1 MKLFLYYALHS
12 VKNQIKKLC
21 RSWFI
26 IFFICCI
33 LLGAII
39 GIGAGLIAEHFS
51 GDEDIP
57 AEEEPGEIEEIE
69 EINAE
74 QVKKILCTAVC
85 AITLVVFLSNFIMA
99 DKSGASVFTMPD
111 VNLLFAAP
119 MKPQSVLL
127 FKLMNQILLMVAA
140 SVYLVFQ
147 IPNLVVHVGLDA
159 LTVISVFAAW
169 IFILIYGKLI
179 NVFVFTL
186 TSTKTNLKRFI
197 RPTAYALIAVLALS
211 FLAFYKTGSD
221 TLPGAV
227 LSFFG
232 NTATRYIPIYGW
244 IKGMVMWSAE
254 GNALMFAVSLVLLV
268 LGVVAL
274 AFGAWRIKADFYEE
288 AMAKSQETAELLS
301 ASTEG
306 STAKRKKDRS
316 EKLERDGLNRGSGA
330 NIFFFKS
337 LYNRFRFAHFKF
349 FTKTSETYL
358 VISVGVVLISI
369 FAKIDI
375 DFTWLGIGFCALVF
389 FRSLGNPMAQD
400 MSKDYLIT
408 VPATSH
414 SKVFWSLAAGTVD
427 CALDIL
433 PAFIVSAIFLK
444 ANILTVIS
452 LFVLCIAVDFY
463 ASNVM
468 LFIELSLPSSLA
480 LQVKQA
486 ISIMFIYFGLIPIAA
501 VIIAGL
507 FLDMISLFVVIA
519 SVAALGIGA
528 LFFAFSPLLLE
539 RGRK

>member
-1 MKLFLYYALHS
+1 MKLFLYYAFHS

-26 IFFICCI
+26 IFLICCI
-33 LLGAII
+33 LFGAII

-51 GDEDIP
+51 GEDDLP
-57 AEEEPGEIEEIE
+57 VEEEPGEIEEIE
-69 EINAE
+69 EIDGE
-74 QVKKILCTAVC
+74 LVKKILCMAVC
-85 AITLVVFLSNFIMA
+85 AITLVVFFFNFAMA
-99 DKSGASVFTMPD
+99 DKSGATVFTMPD

-140 SVYLVFQ
+140 SVYLAFQ
-147 IPNLVVHVGLDA
+147 IPNLVVNAGLDA
-159 LTVISVFAAW
+159 LTVVSIFAAW

-179 NVFVFTL
+179 NVLVFTV
-186 TSTKTNLKRFI
+186 TSTKTNLKKFI
-197 RPTAYALIAVLALS
+197 RPSAYTFLAVLALS
-211 FLAFYKTGSD
+211 FLAFYKTGSN
-221 TLPGAV
+221 TLPDAA

-232 NTATRYIPIYGW
+232 STATRYVPVYGW
-244 IKGMVMWSAE
+244 IKGLVMWSVE
-254 GNALMFAVSLVLLV
+254 GNILMLAVSAVLLV
-268 LGVVAL
+268 LGVIVL
-274 AFGAWRIKADFYEE
+274 SFRIWRIKADFYEE
-288 AMAKSQETAELLS
+288 AMAKSQETAEILN
-301 ASTEG
+301 AAAEG
-306 STAKRKKDRS
+306 GTAKRKKDRS
-316 EKLERDGLNRGSGA
+316 DNLSRDRLNYGSGA
-330 NIFFFKS
+330 NMFFFKS

-358 VISVGVVLISI
+358 VISVGAVLV
-369 FAKIDI
+369 AKLAKLDI
-375 DFTWLGIGFCALVF
+375 DFLWIGIGFCALVF

-400 MSKDYLIT
+400 MAKDYFVT
-408 VPATSH
+408 VPASSH
-414 SKVFWSLAAGTVD
+414 AKVFWSLAAGTLD
-427 CALDIL
+427 CALDLL
-433 PAFIVSAIFLK
+433 PAFIVSAIFLR

-452 LFVLCIAVDFY
+452 LFFLCIAVDFY

-507 FLDMISLFVVIA
+507 VLDMISLFLVVA
-519 SVAALGIGA
+519 ALVALGIGVV
-528 LFFAFSPLLLE
+528 FFAFSPVLLE